1 MERIGSLSKEALEA
15 AFDNE
20 LDVLLKLLEQGGP
33 VAMKIPLRCLEL
45 SEYSRVDHDFQT
57 ECADVHFIVT
67 NRRS

>member
-33 VAMKIPLRCLEL
+33 VAVKIPLGCLKL
-45 SEYSRVDHDFQT
+45 SE
-57 ECADVHFIVT
+57 
-67 NRRS
+67 

>member
-33 VAMKIPLRCLEL
+33 VAVKIPLRCLKL
-45 SEYSRVDHDFQT
+45 SE
-57 ECADVHFIVT
+57 
-67 NRRS
+67 